1 MSRNLAHRPR
11 HHLLRVQP
19 QPLRLA
25 HRAYLHPRW
34 TYRQQRLLLPKH
46 PLGYSL
52 TLVPYGWKRAH
63 ETRMQLRA

>member
-19 QPLRLA
+19 QPPHLA

-34 TYRQQRLLLPKH
+34 TYRQQRPLLPKH

-52 TLVPYGWKRAH
+52 ALVPYGWKRMQEA
-63 ETRMQLRA
+63 RMQLRA